1 MIFFNRVFDTKAK
14 PLYNLIKFFLIFLA
28 INLITFFICFLINL
42 GIDKETL
49 GVMFGIIYCTLIPI
63 VLLDALDAIVSYY
76 LKSKPLLNTIFDILV
91 LLVADIALI
100 VVGFKNSSIYGIT
113 IGLFILVN
121 CVGLPLIVNRH
132 KSRKE

>member
-1 MIFFNRVFDTKAK
+1 MNIFKRIFDTKAK
-14 PLYNLIKFFLIFLA
+14 PLYNLKKFFLIFLA
-28 INLITFFICFLINL
+28 INLITLVICILINL

-76 LKSKPLLNTIFDILV
+76 LKSKPLLNTIFDVLV
-91 LLVADIALI
+91 LLVVDIALI
-100 VVGFKNSSIYGIT
+100 VVGVKNSSIYGII

-121 CVGLPLIVNRH
+121 CVGIPLIIGRH

>member
-1 MIFFNRVFDTKAK
+1 MLFFKRIFDTKAN

-28 INLITFFICFLINL
+28 INLITFVICILINL

-49 GVMFGIIYCTLIPI
+49 GVMFAIVYCTLIPI

-76 LKSKPLLNTIFDILV
+76 LKSKPLLNTVFDVLV

-100 VVGFKNSSIYGIT
+100 VVGVNNSSILGI
-113 IGLFILVN
+113 IVVLFVLVN
-121 CVGLPLIVNRH
+121 SIGLPLIVSRH
-132 KSRKE
+132 KARIK